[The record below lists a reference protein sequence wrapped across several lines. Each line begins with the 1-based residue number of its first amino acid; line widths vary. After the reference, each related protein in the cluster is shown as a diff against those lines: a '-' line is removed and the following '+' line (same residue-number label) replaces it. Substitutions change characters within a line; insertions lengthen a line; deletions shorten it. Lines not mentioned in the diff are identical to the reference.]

1 MESIILTKCCSQS
14 CSYFETFCSF
24 IEWAVKS
31 EADSDKVDHHLDDIF
46 FVGESNTNQCHN
58 LMDIL
63 VDVYE
68 RVGVPIA
75 HEKIEGP
82 ITIIEYLSLT
92 IDAEKMLIKI
102 PIDKIV
108 ETQTIIRIE

>member
-1 MESIILTKCCSQS
+1 MMPIYPG
-14 CSYFETFCSF
+14 CSYLNSLF
-24 IEWAVKS
+24 IEWTVNS
-31 EADSDKVDHHLDDIF
+31 EEDSDILDLYLNHFI
-46 FVGESNTNQCHN
+46 FVGESNTNKCHN
-58 LMDIL
+58 MMDIFVNL
-63 VDVYE
+63 YE
-68 RVGVPIA
+68 RMGVPIA

-92 IDAEKMLIKI
+92 IDTEKMLIKI